1 MAGIG
6 PAPFC
11 AMMLA
16 DMGAQVIRIDRKGV
30 PDTLITLSV
39 LKRGRRSAA
48 LDLKKPAGAAAVLRL
63 VERADALIEG
73 FRPGVMERLGLGPE
87 VCLERNPRLVY
98 GRMTGW
104 GQDGPLAPA
113 PGHDLNYIALTG
125 VLFAIGDAARPV
137 PPLNLVGDFGGGAMY
152 LAFGITCGLLEANR
166 SGRGQVVDAAM
177 VDGAASLMTPIY
189 GLLADG
195 SWTNARAS
203 NFIDGAAHF
212 YGVYRC
218 ADDKWIAISAVEPKF
233 YRNLLER
240 IGIDDPDFEDQW
252 NGSRWARLREKLA
265 AVFETRTRAEWCAIL
280 EGTDACA
287 APVLDLE
294 EAPRHPHNR
303 ARGTFLSLEGVVQP
317 GPAPRFSR
325 TSPEVT
331 MPPSQ
336 PGEHTEAVLRDWGF
350 TDGDLGR
357 LRDEGAI

>member
-1 MAGIG
+1 MGPLEGVRVIEMAGIG

-152 LAFGITCGLLEANR
+152 LAFGITCGPSSTATCSNGSGSTIRTSRINGTVLAGPDSAKSSPLSLRRAPAR
-166 SGRGQVVDAAM
+166 SGARYWRGR
-177 VDGAASLMTPIY
+177 TPV
-189 GLLADG
+189 LLR
-195 SWTNARAS
+195 SSIWKRRRA
-203 NFIDGAAHF
+203 
-212 YGVYRC
+212 
-218 ADDKWIAISAVEPKF
+218 
-233 YRNLLER
+233 
-240 IGIDDPDFEDQW
+240 
-252 NGSRWARLREKLA
+252 
-265 AVFETRTRAEWCAIL
+265 TRTTEPAEPSCRSRGLSSPVPRRAF
-280 EGTDACA
+280 
-287 APVLDLE
+287 P
-294 EAPRHPHNR
+294 
-303 ARGTFLSLEGVVQP
+303 AR
-317 GPAPRFSR
+317 
-325 TSPEVT
+325 
-331 MPPSQ
+331 PPK
-336 PGEHTEAVLRDWGF
+336 
-350 TDGDLGR
+350 
-357 LRDEGAI
+357 